1 MCLLKPGISDTAD
14 QSLRQFTFHYVS
26 IKTKIPAPVYFVL
39 YKFTFHHVS
48 IKTIRKLHNVTQQ
61 EYSHSTMYL
70 LKLYNAG
77 ATAVTGMN
85 SHSTMYLLKLVGWR
99 QVIGS
104 QPNSHSTMY
113 LLKHMP
119 YNVLRLPHS
128 NSHSTMYL
136 LKQLP
141 DTSSA
146 RT

>member
-85 SHSTMYLLKLVGWR
+85 SHSTMYLLK
-99 QVIGS
+99 
-104 QPNSHSTMY
+104 
-113 LLKHMP
+113 HMP
-119 YNVLRLPHS
+119 YNGLRLPHS